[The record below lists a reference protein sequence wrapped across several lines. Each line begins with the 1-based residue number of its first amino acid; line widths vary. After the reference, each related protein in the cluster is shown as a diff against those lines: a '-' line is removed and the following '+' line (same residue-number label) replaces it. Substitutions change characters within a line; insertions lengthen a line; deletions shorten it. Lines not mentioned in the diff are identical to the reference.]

1 MNQQL
6 KKLAVL
12 LVSKKKDQTCLPIM
26 QQIRNKFPQ
35 HTYLI
40 DDEYQNEPV
49 DLVVT
54 IGGDGTILQSSKT
67 SVGMHLGYSN
77 KH

>member
-12 LVSKKKDQTCLPIM
+12 LVSKKKDQTCIPFM

-35 HTYLI
+35 HKYII
-40 DDEYQNEPV
+40 DEEYKNEPV
-49 DLVVT
+49 DLVIT

-67 SVGMHLGYSN
+67 SVGMHLECFN